1 MEKNI
6 TFVGLGAMGTQMAGN
21 LVAKGFDVRG
31 VDINPAAVKALHDKT
46 GTPVRPLEQACRDSA
61 FLLLMV
67 VNGNQAEDVLFTQ
80 KAVEYLPKNA
90 TIILMATVPPAQ
102 SQTIG
107 DKVAAAGLAFVDA
120 PVSGGVAGAAAASL
134 SIMAAAEDAVY
145 QRVLPVFQA
154 LGQRLYHVGA
164 AAGQGSAVKAINQLF
179 CGTHIAVMAEAF
191 SLAKKAGVDLNLV
204 FDVVSE
210 SSASSWMIKDRGPRM
225 ISDSAEV
232 TSVVDIFVKDLSIVL
247 AASADYKAAVPL
259 AAVAYQMFA
268 SASGRGEGKLD
279 DSKVI
284 RSYDLL
290 NGIAG

>member
-21 LVAKGFDVRG
+21 LATKGFDVRG
-31 VDINPAAVKALHDKT
+31 IDINPAAVKALHDKT
-46 GTPVRPLEQACRDSA
+46 GTPARSLVEACRDSA

-67 VNGNQAEDVLFTQ
+67 VNGDQAEDVLFTR
-80 KAVEYLPKNA
+80 KAAEYLPKNA
-90 TIILMATVPPAQ
+90 TVILMATVPPAQ
-102 SQTIG
+102 SKAIG
-107 DKVAAAGLAFVDA
+107 DKIAAMGLAFIDA
-120 PVSGGVAGAAAASL
+120 PVSGGVAGASAASL
-134 SIMAAAEDAVY
+134 SIMAAAGEAVY
-145 QRVLPVFQA
+145 QRALPVFQA
-154 LGQRLYHVGA
+154 LGQRLYHVGTE
-164 AAGQGSAVKAINQLF
+164 AGQGSAVKAINQLF

-191 SLAKKAGVDLNLV
+191 SLAKKADVDPNLV

-225 ISDSAEV
+225 ISDSTEV
-232 TSVVDIFVKDLSIVL
+232 TSAVDIFVKDLSIVL
-247 AASADYKAAVPL
+247 AAGADYKAAVPL
-259 AAVAYQMFA
+259 AAIAYQMFA

-290 NGIAG
+290 NGVAE

>member
-1 MEKNI
+1 MKKSI
-6 TFVGLGAMGTQMAGN
+6 TFIGLGAMGSHMSAN
-21 LVAKGFDVRG
+21 LFSKGFDVRG
-31 VDINPAAVKALHDKT
+31 IDINPAAVKALHDKT
-46 GTPVRPLEQACRDSA
+46 GTPVRSLEEACKDSA

-80 KAVEYLPKNA
+80 KATEYLPKDA

-102 SQTIG
+102 AKAIG
-107 DKVAAAGLAFVDA
+107 DKLAAMGLAFVDA

-134 SIMAAAEDAVY
+134 SIMAAAEESVY
-145 QRVLPVFQA
+145 QRTLPVFQA
-154 LGQRLYHVGA
+154 LGQRLFHVGTE
-164 AAGQGSAVKAINQLF
+164 AGQGSAVKAINQLF
-179 CGTHIAVMAEAF
+179 CGTHIAIMAEAF

-232 TSVVDIFVKDLSIVL
+232 TSAVDIFVKDLSIVL
-247 AASADYKAAVPL
+247 AAGADYKAAVPL
-259 AAVAYQMFA
+259 AAIAYQMFA
-268 SASGRGEGKLD
+268 AASGRGEGKLD

-284 RSYDLL
+284 HSYDLL
-290 NGIAG
+290 NGIAE